1 VKALVAAAENFP
13 NLTKIG
19 LSQNLITDE
28 GVKTLAAA
36 AGNFPNLTK
45 I

>member
-1 VKALVAAAENFP
+1 MKALVAAAENFP
-13 NLTKIG
+13 NLKEIG